1 MKKLL
6 YLIPCLMLA
15 LTSCEMFQLDNFDGH
30 DAKVYGA
37 FIDTKTNQPVPMEI
51 YNQPGLGTMGVMRV
65 TETGWD
71 SEAVQSWM
79 VKYTGNYRNNL
90 VWAGDYKM
98 DFSYLNVYNQ
108 SDVTFTLSCVQWK
121 LPRKILRHFSDCVRP
136 MNFVENFELC
146 KI

>member
-1 MKKLL
+1 
-6 YLIPCLMLA
+6 
-15 LTSCEMFQLDNFDGH
+15 
-30 DAKVYGA
+30 
-37 FIDTKTNQPVPMEI
+37 MEI
-51 YNQPGLGTMGVMRV
+51 YTQASGWSSVTYGVMRV